1 MGILPNLGNHR
12 SDMIYFKRYSVLIR
26 WRVNI
31 TSSINAIDPAIRV
44 AANEDVNI
52 LTS

>member
-12 SDMIYFKRYSVLIR
+12 SDIIYFERHNVLIR

-31 TSSINAIDPAIRV
+31 MSPVKAIDPAIKE
-44 AANEDVNI
+44 AANEDVSIN
-52 LTS
+52 